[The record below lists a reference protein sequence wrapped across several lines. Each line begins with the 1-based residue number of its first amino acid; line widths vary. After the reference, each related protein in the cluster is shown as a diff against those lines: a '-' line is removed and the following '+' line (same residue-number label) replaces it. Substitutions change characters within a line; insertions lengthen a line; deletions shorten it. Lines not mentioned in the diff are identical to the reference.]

1 VQRAPGDLAAIIS
14 PVVSGFIIDRTGNW
28 QLPFV
33 GSMVLMGV
41 GVLLAYR
48 MRPDSKFEESNEA
61 AAAATDLQALS

>member
-1 VQRAPGDLAAIIS
+1 
-14 PVVSGFIIDRTGNW
+14 VVSGFIIDRTGNW

-48 MRPDSKFEESNEA
+48 MRPDKQFEESKEA
-61 AAAATDLQALS
+61 VVPATDLQALS